1 MEKIYLVRN
10 GGDND
15 TNNLTA
21 VTAEEYQRI
30 VLSNENLPAD
40 EMRHFIILPGRIDG
54 KKYLVYW
61 ETTRKNAM
69 LWHSD
74 KERRRSRDKLFR
86 NNVPICSLDALVES
100 EYGGCIATDHPLMDM
115 DTGTEVKDRL
125 ERLTGELLT
134 HEHGECEVNMVQMY
148 TEGRKRDCASVL
160 AERYGKCA
168 KTIRNY
174 RDSLDDFLA
183 QFYKQEGMHN

>member
-10 GGDND
+10 DGDND

-69 LWHSD
+69 LWHNA

-86 NNVPICSLDALVES
+86 DNVPTCSLDALAES
-100 EYGGCIATDHPLMDM
+100 EHGGYVATDHPLMDM
-115 DTGTEVKDRL
+115 DAGTEANDRL
-125 ERLTGELLT
+125 ERLTGELLPR
-134 HEHGECEVNMVQMY
+134 ENGECEVCMVQMY

-168 KTIRNY
+168 RTIRNY
-174 RDSLDDFLA
+174 RDSLDDFLV
-183 QFYKQEGMHN
+183 QFYKREDMHN

>member
-30 VLSNENLPAD
+30 VLANENLPTD
-40 EMRHFIILPGRIDG
+40 KKRHFIILPGRVDDRQ
-54 KKYLVYW
+54 YLVYW

-86 NNVPICSLDALVES
+86 NNVPTCSLDALVES
-100 EYGGCIATDHPLMDM
+100 EYGGCIATDHPALDM
-115 DTGTEVKDRL
+115 DTGTEVKSVFPGSLTLKTHFCCKISTLRL
-125 ERLTGELLT
+125 
-134 HEHGECEVNMVQMY
+134 NF
-148 TEGRKRDCASVL
+148 
-160 AERYGKCA
+160 ERYWM
-168 KTIRNY
+168 
-174 RDSLDDFLA
+174 
-183 QFYKQEGMHN
+183 Q